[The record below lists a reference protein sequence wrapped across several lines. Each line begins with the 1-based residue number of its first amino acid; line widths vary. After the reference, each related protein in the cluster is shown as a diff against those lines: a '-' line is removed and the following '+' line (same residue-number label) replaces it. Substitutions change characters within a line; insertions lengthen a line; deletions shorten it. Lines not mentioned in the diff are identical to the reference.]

1 MFAEVKLAEESE
13 NQQQETSTNSSKSRH
28 SNQFKLAKS
37 CLNDFLKNVG
47 VLKSQNNATL
57 NRLIDENTSL
67 LDESE

>member
-13 NQQQETSTNSSKSRH
+13 SQQEETSKSRH

-37 CLNDFLKNVG
+37 CLNELLKNVG
-47 VLKSQNNATL
+47 VLKSQNNSTL
-57 NRLIDENTSL
+57 NRLIDENISL